1 MDLPG
6 FALPVLLLASKIQ
19 LSESPSYVTVVLQTP
34 KLILVL
40 FKDFTIA
47 GRQNL
52 EASQSPGQPHCE
64 DFSCTVDVG
73 IQRVEATLRALD
85 AINADRQLLPGLA
98 VGAELRD
105 SCWAAPTALRQTIDL
120 VRDAIAPP
128 DHASAERVCLAET
141 PGPAAAAPLLG
152 VLGPGASAA
161 AVQVQNLLQLFSIP
175 QVSYSAT
182 SRELSDRAR
191 FSTFFRM
198 VPPDQ
203 HQARLLV
210 ALLRAHNWTYVHA
223 VHTDESYGQSGM
235 AAFREEAA
243 RGGVC
248 VAREEA
254 LRGAPS
260 AREVDGALR
269 RLAAGPRVAVCWCEG
284 RTARALLQGLQ
295 RRAELAQASGESPPL
310 LRLVGSDGWADRR
323 DVVAGLEPAAR
334 LALTLRIRSPYLH
347 DFDRYYHALTPHN
360 NKRNPWFQE
369 FWEQKF
375 NCSLETEPA
384 AGVRKCT
391 GSESLTSGYT
401 QEPKLALVVRGV
413 YAFAHALHDM
423 RRALCPASREPLCA
437 AMLPFNVTLYRRHLA
452 RVRFRAPD
460 GGLVAFDDNGDPPPE
475 LSEYDVMN
483 LVSDGAGGW
492 RYVRVGRWRRGALRL
507 RGGDHAAARRAAGVR
522 GACGAACAA
531 GQWRRAGRGRARC
544 CWTCESCPP
553 LAVVARPD
561 SGCRLC
567 PPGHRPDLTRT
578 HCLPS
583 PIEWGS
589 GGRWARSVA
598 GAAGASG
605 LVAVAMCAIT
615 FWRHRN
621 TPVVKSASR
630 ELSVMLLC
638 AAAACHV
645 AALAAAARPAAV
657 PCAAVRAAAPAL
669 GGVYAAILAR
679 TLRVARL
686 VAAVE
691 KRPTSHCLPSPIEWG
706 SGGRW
711 ARSVAGAAGASGLVA
726 VAMCAITFWRHRN
739 TPVVKSASRELSVM
753 LLCAAAACHVAA
765 LAAAARP
772 AAVPCA
778 AVRAAAPALGGV
790 YAAILARTLRVARLV
805 AAVEKRP
812 TSRPRLLSSR
822 AQVWMWVCLSSPG
835 AVLAAWA
842 AARWPPG
849 TVLLHPGRARAVL
862 ACGGER
868 AEAQLPPLAPA
879 LLLLAACVILAIRT
893 RRLPHNLNETR
904 FVGAAAY
911 ATGVTWLA
919 FFPLYAAAEARTATL
934 GACAS
939 LSAGACVLLSLGPR
953 VFVCLFRPARNTRQ
967 HFLTATSIRCHLG
980 KYRPDNQEQAN
991 VACATSP
998 PKQKVSAS
1006 AAVQTEETRE
1016 ACREESC
1023 AAAGACARVL
1033 RTAGA
1038 RADGEEY
1045 SDVLIVLM
1053 QHHHTIPPGITDLH

>member
-1 MDLPG
+1 MCGESLPHG
-6 FALPVLLLASKIQ
+6 AVPSAAADMWLALAAAAALAASAAGGGAARAEVRGAVRFGALFAVHGAPAAAV
-19 LSESPSYVTVVLQTP
+19 
-34 KLILVL
+34 
-40 FKDFTIA
+40 A
-47 GRQNL
+47 GARCGAVR
-52 EASQSPGQPHCE
+52 EHY
-64 DFSCTVDVG
+64 G

-605 LVAVAMCAIT
+605 LVAVAMCATT

-630 ELSVMLLC
+630 ELC
-638 AAAACHV
+638 
-645 AALAAAARPAAV
+645 
-657 PCAAVRAAAPAL
+657 
-669 GGVYAAILAR
+669 
-679 TLRVARL
+679 
-686 VAAVE
+686 
-691 KRPTSHCLPSPIEWG
+691 
-706 SGGRW
+706 
-711 ARSVAGAAGASGLVA
+711 
-726 VAMCAITFWRHRN
+726 
-739 TPVVKSASRELSVM
+739 VM

>member
-1 MDLPG
+1 MMLM
-6 FALPVLLLASKIQ
+6 LLA
-19 LSESPSYVTVVLQTP
+19 LLAALGEAGGAGVVRTRAE
-34 KLILVL
+34 VRGAVRFGAL
-40 FKDFTIA
+40 FAVHGAPAAAVA
-47 GRQNL
+47 GARCGAVR
-52 EASQSPGQPHCE
+52 EHY
-64 DFSCTVDVG
+64 G

-85 AINADRQLLPGLA
+85 AINADAHLLRGLRL
-98 VGAELRD
+98 GAELRD
-105 SCWAAPTALRQTIDL
+105 SCWAAPTALRQTIEL
-120 VRDAIAPP
+120 VRDAIAPH
-128 DHASAERVCLAET
+128 DHARHDRSCEPPTGRSSNSEAPTASST
-141 PGPAAAAPLLG
+141 PLLG

-198 VPPDQ
+198 VPSDQ

-210 ALLRAHNWTYVHA
+210 RLLRAHNWTYVHA

-254 LRGAPS
+254 LRAAPS
-260 AREVDGALR
+260 EQEVDGVLQ
-269 RLAAGPRVAVCWCEG
+269 RLAAGGSHVAVCWCEG
-284 RTARALLQGLQ
+284 RTARALLLGLQ
-295 RRAELAQASGESPPL
+295 RRTELAQASGQPAPV

-323 DVVAGLEPAAR
+323 DVVAGVEPAAR

-375 NCSLETEPA
+375 NCSLDDKPPA
-384 AGVRKCT
+384 GTRQCT
-391 GSESLTSGYT
+391 GSESLANSYT

-423 RRALCPASREPLCA
+423 RRGLCPRSLEEPLCP
-437 AMLPFNVTLYRRHLA
+437 AMLPFNVSLYRWHLA
-452 RVRFRAPD
+452 KVRFRAPD
-460 GGLVAFDDNGDPPPE
+460 GGLVAFDENGDPPPE

-492 RYVRVGRWRRGALRL
+492 RYVRVGRWRRGALQL
-507 RGGDHAAARRAAGVR
+507 RGGVQAAARRAAGVR
-522 GACGAACAA
+522 AACGATCGA
-531 GQWRRAGRGRARC
+531 GQWARAGQGRARC
-544 CWTCESCPP
+544 CWTCETCAP
-553 LAVVARPD
+553 LAIVASSPNN
-561 SGCRLC
+561 GCRLC
-567 PPGHRPDLTRT
+567 PPGHRPDFTRT
-578 HCLPS
+578 QCLPS

-598 GAAGASG
+598 ACAGTAG
-605 LVAVAMCAIT
+605 LMAVAICGVT

-630 ELSVMLLC
+630 ELCALLLC
-638 AAAACHV
+638 AATACHV
-645 AALAAAARPAAV
+645 AALAAASRPAAL
-657 PCAAVRAAAPAL
+657 PCAAVRVAAPAL

-691 KRPTSHCLPSPIEWG
+691 R
-706 SGGRW
+706 
-711 ARSVAGAAGASGLVA
+711 
-726 VAMCAITFWRHRN
+726 
-739 TPVVKSASRELSVM
+739 
-753 LLCAAAACHVAA
+753 
-765 LAAAARP
+765 
-772 AAVPCA
+772 
-778 AVRAAAPALGGV
+778 
-790 YAAILARTLRVARLV
+790 
-805 AAVEKRP
+805 RP

-822 AQVWMWVCLSSPG
+822 AQV
-835 AVLAAWA
+835 
-842 AARWPPG
+842 
-849 TVLLHPGRARAVL
+849 
-862 ACGGER
+862 
-868 AEAQLPPLAPA
+868 
-879 LLLLAACVILAIRT
+879 RT

-919 FFPLYAAAEARTATL
+919 FFPLYAASEARTATL

-953 VFVCLFRPARNTRQ
+953 VFICVFRPARNTRH

-980 KYRPDNQEQAN
+980 KYRPDSQPATA
-991 VACATSP
+991 ACATSP
-998 PKQKVSAS
+998 PKQRAS
-1006 AAVQTEETRE
+1006 SSRAVQTDSPGADAR
-1016 ACREESC
+1016 CSEESC
-1023 AAAGACARVL
+1023 AAAGACARVRRVPACGDDEL
-1033 RTAGA
+1033 
-1038 RADGEEY
+1038 
-1045 SDVLIVLM
+1045 SDVLIVLL
-1053 QHHHTIPPGITDLH
+1053 QHHHSLPAGVSLH